1 MGSAPTKSITCCEDK
16 SGTVQTSPR
25 SSMHSASSKEMTE
38 NVSRPRNVTQDMDMF
53 CATPGVEDKVPLSK
67 RISQSLDK
75 EALADAMAG
84 EVRRAEYTDKS
95 IEVEFEAP
103 EMNVKKVD
111 EDTHVNIS
119 KAHDSDAW
127 FLTFG
132 NTRRNLVCVA
142 SYVDIALHRMNIS
155 QHIQTQVRSYPD
167 TLERRSN
174 VLRTAQGTSRQS
186 FALCILTR

>member
-53 CATPGVEDKVPLSK
+53 CATPGVDDKVPLSK

-75 EALADAMAG
+75 ETLADALEA
-84 EVRRAEYTDKS
+84 EVRTAEYTDKS
-95 IEVEFEAP
+95 MEVDFEAP
-103 EMNVKKVD
+103 KMITKKVD
-111 EDTHVNIS
+111 EHTHVNTS

-132 NTRRNLVCVA
+132 NTNRNLVAVA
-142 SYVDIALHRMNIS
+142 SYVQS
-155 QHIQTQVRSYPD
+155 SHITHSHETTTIQNTD
-167 TLERRSN
+167 TI
-174 VLRTAQGTSRQS
+174 TP
-186 FALCILTR
+186 